1 MKKTGKLVFFAIPTL
16 ISIPLNRSSEHGTL
30 KVSLSTL
37 SNSYMDIS
45 LLLAQTIGLYL
56 VLEGLVILTQK
67 KFVVNVV
74 TDMSNHKALM
84 YVTAVMLTVLGLLV
98 VLNHNVWES
107 TWRVVPT
114 IVGWAM
120 LVKGVMLFF
129 VPNMVMTKA
138 RRFAKNRNMAVLAG
152 LIALAVG
159 AYLVYVGFGL
169 GA

>member
-1 MKKTGKLVFFAIPTL
+1 M
-16 ISIPLNRSSEHGTL
+16 E
-30 KVSLSTL
+30 
-37 SNSYMDIS
+37 IS

-67 KFVVNVV
+67 KFVLNVV

-129 VPNMVMTKA
+129 VPNMVMAKA
-138 RRFAKNRNMAVLAG
+138 RRFAKNRNMTVLAG
-152 LIALAVG
+152 IVALAVG
-159 AYLVYVGFGL
+159 AYLVYVGFGM